1 MLFRSDK
8 SKNPEKKQQTRGNYQ
23 NRGRA
28 QQNNKKD
35 GNRRAQ
41 RPQAKRQPTIY
52 IKTPIDQIKLND
64 AQAEKIKEYDEKLH
78 QLNPCTPPSEQDFNK
93 KIGDFDKKNNQIK
106 GSIETY
112 RSMIEE
118 EDRKRDAFLQ
128 KNAGVDFKS
137 LQNLRED
144 VKGLLEKRNS
154 IEKEFEDAKN
164 KLKKLQ
170 SNINEVQ
177 NKYGLKNL
185 DDAMKMIDEIDH
197 RIEVSSLT
205 STELKKLMSKRERY
219 LGAID
224 ELTKVDGI
232 IKEVDETKKQ
242 RDQLFAEKKKVNDEI
257 EQSIQKRNQTK
268 TQLDSLNGETKKFR
282 EQKDTYYA
290 KIKELYQEQK
300 KLNEEENKTKSE
312 YRKAVDEYRKKLQE
326 ITELEYQ
333 KKVIYREA
341 ERIQLQIEES
351 QKKIGEIQER
361 VNPHQKEIDTAKS
374 LIVYLEELKLDHKE
388 EAKPV
393 VKESKGNNKEAAALI
408 NSVRKPQK
416 GKQQKG
422 KQQKGKKNSS
432 CLTHTL
438 DAMGQFAAVD
448 IQAPKQVTEIA
459 GIIEK
464 LQEKVKAWESE
475 FIKANVN
482 FTVSEDGKVKV
493 TVTLS

>member
-1 MLFRSDK
+1 M
-8 SKNPEKKQQTRGNYQ
+8 
-23 NRGRA
+23 
-28 QQNNKKD
+28 
-35 GNRRAQ
+35 
-41 RPQAKRQPTIY
+41 
-52 IKTPIDQIKLND
+52 
-64 AQAEKIKEYDEKLH
+64 
-78 QLNPCTPPSEQDFNK
+78 
-93 KIGDFDKKNNQIK
+93 
-106 GSIETY
+106 
-112 RSMIEE
+112 
-118 EDRKRDAFLQ
+118 
-128 KNAGVDFKS
+128 
-137 LQNLRED
+137 
-144 VKGLLEKRNS
+144 
-154 IEKEFEDAKN
+154 
-164 KLKKLQ
+164 
-170 SNINEVQ
+170 
-177 NKYGLKNL
+177 
-185 DDAMKMIDEIDH
+185 
-197 RIEVSSLT
+197 
-205 STELKKLMSKRERY
+205 
-219 LGAID
+219 
-224 ELTKVDGI
+224 
-232 IKEVDETKKQ
+232 KQ
-242 RDQLFAEKKKVNDEI
+242 RNNVINYLQKKKVNDEI